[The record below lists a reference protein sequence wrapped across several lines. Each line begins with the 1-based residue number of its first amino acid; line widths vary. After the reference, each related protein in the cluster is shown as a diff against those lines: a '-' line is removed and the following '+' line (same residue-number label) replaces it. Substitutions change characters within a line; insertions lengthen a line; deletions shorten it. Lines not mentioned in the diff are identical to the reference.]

1 MMTDSQTP
9 TLFPAGSAPAARA
22 MDFCKSE
29 MFGKLF
35 REGMDLVEETAS
47 YLDGAGR
54 DDAKSLNRAGAL
66 SYATESMKLTTR
78 LMQAASWLLAQRAV
92 AEDEMTAE
100 DATDGKYR
108 LDNDR
113 PSEQLWPEGQTPPGI
128 LTDLVERSRSLYARL
143 KRIDD
148 NLYADGMPE
157 IESNPVADHMER
169 LRGAFSQA

>member
-1 MMTDSQTP
+1 MMTEALP
-9 TLFPAGSAPAARA
+9 PKLHPAGNLPAARA
-22 MDFCKSE
+22 LDFATSE

-47 YLDGAGR
+47 YLDGTGR

-92 AEDEMTAE
+92 AEGEMSPA

-108 LDNDR
+108 LSADR
-113 PSEQLWPEGQTPPGI
+113 PTDHLWPEGENPPAI
-128 LTDLVERSRSLYARL
+128 LTNLVERSRSIYARL

-148 NLYADGMPE
+148 NLYAEGTTE
-157 IESNPVADHMER
+157 TESNPVADHMER
-169 LRGAFSQA
+169 LRGAFSQG